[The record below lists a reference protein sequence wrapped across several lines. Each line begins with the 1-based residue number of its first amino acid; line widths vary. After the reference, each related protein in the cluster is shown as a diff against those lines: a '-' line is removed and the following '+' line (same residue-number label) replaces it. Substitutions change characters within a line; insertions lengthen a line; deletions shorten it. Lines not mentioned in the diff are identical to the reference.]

1 MALLAASSMLTSG
14 LRRPSRSGVHID
26 LDAGAFSFRL
36 CVFEDFHPAGRK
48 ELNIVG
54 VIALYTI
61 DGSDFYGAHAGTRV
75 FFQIVSQV
83 LFIDSASQPPPSG
96 AGTGFCRSIR
106 HCCACML
113 PPAASIQRSISCFLF
128 IILGVY
134 DSIQC
139 FLRRRSQRADVRPAV
154 QSGSGHRRSYVLCVT
169 DIKSFGGNRTEHPGF
184 GIYFLLFGWSAL
196 AIFFA
201 VSTFII

>member
-1 MALLAASSMLTSG
+1 MLLVCHIDILHDFLASFYIISLEDGFACRVFDADFRSSEG
-14 LRRPSRSGVHID
+14 PSRSGVHID

-106 HCCACML
+106 PLLRLYASACCEHTEEYQL
-113 PPAASIQRSISCFLF
+113 FLVHYSW
-128 IILGVY
+128 GV
-134 DSIQC
+134 
-139 FLRRRSQRADVRPAV
+139 
-154 QSGSGHRRSYVLCVT
+154 
-169 DIKSFGGNRTEHPGF
+169 
-184 GIYFLLFGWSAL
+184 
-196 AIFFA
+196 
-201 VSTFII
+201 